1 MITTYKLFEKSIHN
15 KNLFHGSLDVFFE
28 FKDSMS
34 FFSETRKFAEDY
46 ASTKSFDYA
55 LDKEPIVYTVKFK
68 GNIFDINDKECYKE
82 LENNLPDS
90 IEYSSNNFGFTEKM
104 EKDAM
109 LFQMTGY
116 YIKEPEPSI
125 KNVSVG
131 DVFKIPI
138 SMSQNDNYKV
148 VKIDDTYVYAYNLRW
163 DYVRTI
169 FDDNYDYN
177 AHKYFREFKKK
188 LKEYIAGGDLVGSG
202 KYVSDGEQKLYY
214 FAFLNDGS
222 MYNVDIDKKSM
233 KKLQFIYDKCYKEYD
248 KYLVE
253 KYTKKFIRQDTKIK
267 IGDTWRLYENDTVY
281 NSIKKLGYDGYI
293 ALEDGE
299 NTWAIYN
306 PLKTIKIIN
315 VSLPFG
321 DFSDLQDLKKFRKF
335 EKEKTKEYKKTY
347 GDTWYNKIRSYDI
360 YIGNLEKMTNLN

>member
-1 MITTYKLFEKSIHN
+1 MITTYKLFEKKIKS
-15 KNLFHGSLDVFFE
+15 KNLYHGSLDLFFT
-28 FKDSMS
+28 FNNTMS

-55 LDKEPIVYTVKFK
+55 LDKDSIVYTVKFK

-82 LENNLPDS
+82 LENILPDK
-90 IEYSSNNFGFTEKM
+90 IEYSYNNFGFTEKM
-104 EKDAM
+104 EKDEM

-116 YIKEPEPSI
+116 YIKKPEPSI
-125 KNVSVG
+125 KNVNVG
-131 DVFKIPI
+131 DKFDIPI

-148 VKIDDTYVYAYNLRW
+148 VKIDDKYVYAYNLRW
-163 DYVRTI
+163 DYVKTI

-188 LKEYIAGGDLVGSG
+188 LKEYIVGGPLKGSG

-214 FAFLNDGS
+214 FAFLNNGT

-233 KKLQFIYDKCYKEYD
+233 KKLQFVYDKCYKEYD

-253 KYTKKFIRQDTKIK
+253 KYTKKFIRQDKKIK

-306 PLKTIKIIN
+306 PVKTVEIIN
-315 VSLPFG
+315 ISLPFG
-321 DFSDLQDLKKFRKF
+321 DFENETDLKKFRNF
-335 EKEKTKEYKKTY
+335 EKIKITEYKKKY
-347 GDTWYNKIRSYDI
+347 GEKWYMEISSNEI
-360 YIGNLEKMTNLN
+360 YNDYKKQKQK